1 MLLDCSNLNEEPLKS
16 IVAKAFFENFDFSG
30 DKIDFIITYS
40 YKNKGKPL
48 WIEPILWAEGKKGKS
63 ELFKS
68 LAQLILTIGKH
79 KFYTHFPPPYLGAFD
94 AFSFLFVEY
103 HKLDFIFTRSDID
116 FSVTPSNHNT
126 ESFKHLL
133 NELTP
138 LLEKEASIFDYETQ
152 NKELKAFIKD
162 NLLYSKRSKIPVDK
176 NNFVHVYFKWVE
188 HVKPSISIEWQQAK
202 KQGILDADFYLADL
216 LSESNETILES
227 LNTILKVNH
236 YKFNKKLNNFGAF
249 NFDETSFNDKQ
260 KAHQTFWN
268 IYERPPK
275 REFWNYI
282 TERRDLLVSNDI
294 RERKGA
300 FFTPKIWVEK
310 SQEYLAKALGQD
322 YQDEYI
328 IWDCAGG
335 TGNLLSG
342 LINKKNLYLSTLDKS
357 DVSIVKERI
366 KNGAKLLE
374 NHVFQFDFLN
384 DDFFGEKVPK
394 SLQEILKDKEKLKKL
409 IIYINPPYAEA
420 TGYTSTSKDYKHKPK
435 VARDNLICEKYKN
448 ELGKANN
455 EVFAQFFMRIYKEL
469 NGVIL
474 ASFSTL
480 KNLQGSNFKKFREVF
495 KAEFK
500 GGFMVPADTFDNVKG
515 QFPIGFLVWDT
526 SSILPKENPLNLGG
540 NSKEEKQNSNLIL
553 DQDNLK
559 DNPLKEHFCL
569 LDINAPNRKM
579 CPQSRTRLRGH
590 KSILQQPPLHAVSLE
605 IFDSFGGFLGTKNI
619 VIDDENNKPII
630 HFLRPF
636 YDKSNEPIGFLRFM
650 GADFST
656 NISTCLC
663 NHLTINDV
671 REVKYTPITHNNI
684 AEMCIYFSIRYC
696 IKATWQND
704 RDQFYAP
711 YNDAWQD
718 DNEFKN
724 NSLAFCLFH
733 NQNRIMNFDNTKKYG
748 KFVEI
753 NHFIPFDEDEV
764 ESKER
769 YTSHALLDFLKG
781 KTKKT
786 KEEGDSLFLNAKKE
800 NKPLEFSPSASK
812 VFDAGREIYRYY
824 HAQDFTNRPY
834 NANASLYD
842 IKEFFQGRNMQGKLN
857 SPAKAKDKY
866 YKQLYANLQDALKDL
881 AKEIQPK
888 VYEYGFLR
896 E

>member
-16 IVAKAFFENFDFSG
+16 SVAKAFFENFDFSG

-40 YKNKGKPL
+40 HKNKGKPL

-138 LLEKEASIFDYETQ
+138 LLEKEALIFDYETQ

-188 HVKPSISIEWQQAK
+188 HVKPSISIEWQQAR

-216 LSESNETILES
+216 LSEGNETILES

-275 REFWNYI
+275 REFWDYI
-282 TERRDLLVSNDI
+282 IERRDLLVSNDI

-310 SQEYLAKALGQD
+310 SQEYLAKILGQD

-342 LINKKNLYLSTLDKS
+342 LINKANLYLSTLDKS

-384 DDFFGEKVPK
+384 DDFNKAPK
-394 SLQEILKDKEKLKKL
+394 SLQEILNDKEKRKKL

-420 TGYTSTSKDYKHKPK
+420 GNKAKMSGTGEHKAK
-435 VARDNLICEKYKN
+435 VARNNKTHETYKDLLGSGAN
-448 ELGKANN
+448 EL
-455 EVFAQFFMRIYKEL
+455 FAQFFMRIYMEL
-469 NGVIL
+469 NGCIM

-480 KNLQGSNFKKFREVF
+480 KYLNSSNFKKFREVF
-495 KAEFK
+495 KAKFLE
-500 GGFMVPADTFDNVKG
+500 GFMVPADSFDNVKG

-526 SSILPKENPLNLGG
+526 ATPPFLKPTNAINL
-540 NSKEEKQNSNLIL
+540 E
-553 DQDNLK
+553 
-559 DNPLKEHFCL
+559 
-569 LDINAPNRKM
+569 
-579 CPQSRTRLRGH
+579 
-590 KSILQQPPLHAVSLE
+590 V
-605 IFDSFGGFLGTKNI
+605 FDSLGEFLGYKNI
-619 VIDDENNKPII
+619 VHENVKNIHMWLKQKEKIENMEILGYIDTPTLDFQGSPSVAIINNKNSSKRHSVYFAIAS
-630 HFLRPF
+630 
-636 YDKSNEPIGFLRFM
+636 SNILFGSVF
-650 GADFST
+650 
-656 NISTCLC
+656 
-663 NHLTINDV
+663 
-671 REVKYTPITHNNI
+671 
-684 AEMCIYFSIRYC
+684 FSIRHC

-711 YNDAWQD
+711 YDGVFQD
-718 DNEFKN
+718 DSEFKN
-724 NSLAFCLFH
+724 NCLIFMLFH
-733 NQNRIMNFDNTKKYG
+733 TQNRITTTQG
-748 KFVEI
+748 T
-753 NHFIPFDEDEV
+753 NHFIPFSETEV
-764 ESKER
+764 NAKER
-769 YTSHALLDFLKG
+769 YSSHALLDFLKG
-781 KTKKT
+781 KI
-786 KEEGDSLFLNAKKE
+786 KERGDSLFLNAKKE
-800 NKPLEFSPSASK
+800 NKPLEFSQSASR

-824 HAQDFTNRPY
+824 HTQNSTNPHH
-834 NANASLYD
+834 NVNASLYD
-842 IKEFFQGRNMQGKLN
+842 IKEFFQGRNAQGKLN
-857 SPAKAKDKY
+857 LPAKAKDEH
-866 YKQLYANLQDALKDL
+866 YKQLYANLQGALKDL

>member
-1 MLLDCSNLNEEPLKS
+1 MLLDFSNLNEEPLKS
-16 IVAKAFFENFDFSG
+16 SVAKAFFENFDFSG
-30 DKIDFIITYS
+30 DKIDFIITYNH
-40 YKNKGKPL
+40 KNKGKPL
-48 WIEPILWAEGKKGKS
+48 WVEPILWAEGKKGKS

-138 LLEKEASIFDYETQ
+138 LLEKEALIFDYETQ

-162 NLLYSKRSKIPVDK
+162 NLPYSKRSKIPVDK

-188 HVKPSISIEWQQAK
+188 HVKPSISIEWQQAR

-216 LSESNETILES
+216 LSEGNETILES

-260 KAHQTFWN
+260 KVHQTFWN

-275 REFWNYI
+275 REFWDYI
-282 TERRDLLVSNDI
+282 IERRDLLVSNDI

-310 SQEYLAKALGQD
+310 SQEYLAKILGQD

-342 LINKKNLYLSTLDKS
+342 LINKANLYLSTLDKS

-384 DDFFGEKVPK
+384 DDFYSEKVPK

-420 TGYTSTSKDYKHKPK
+420 TSAKTPSGTGKNKDL
-435 VARDNLICEKYKN
+435 VARGNLICEKYKD
-448 ELGKANN
+448 ELNKANN
-455 EVFAQFFMRIYKEL
+455 ELFAQFFMRIYKEL
-469 NGVIL
+469 NGCIM
-474 ASFSTL
+474 ASFSKL
-480 KNLQGSNFKKFREVF
+480 KYLNSSNFKKFREVF
-495 KAEFK
+495 KAKFLE
-500 GGFMVPADTFDNVKG
+500 GFMVPADSFDNVKG

-526 SSILPKENPLNLGG
+526 ATPPLKPTNAINLEVFDSLGEFLGYKTFKPIVDRVKNINAWIKNYDNKKAQATMGFMENPG
-540 NSKEEKQNSNLIL
+540 
-553 DQDNLK
+553 
-559 DNPLKEHFCL
+559 P
-569 LDINAPNRKM
+569 
-579 CPQSRTRLRGH
+579 
-590 KSILQQPPLHAVSLE
+590 
-605 IFDSFGGFLGTKNI
+605 
-619 VIDDENNKPII
+619 
-630 HFLRPF
+630 
-636 YDKSNEPIGFLRFM
+636 
-650 GADFST
+650 DFQ
-656 NISTCLC
+656 
-663 NHLTINDV
+663 
-671 REVKYTPITHNNI
+671 HNNFLCVLNQQGTRHNNYFGLTLTNLLI
-684 AEMCIYFSIRYC
+684 GAIYFSIRHC
-696 IKATWQND
+696 IKHTWQND

-711 YNDAWQD
+711 YDDAFQD
-718 DNEFKN
+718 DSEFKN
-724 NSLAFCLFH
+724 NCLIFMLFH
-733 NQNRIMNFDNTKKYG
+733 TQNRITTTQG
-748 KFVEI
+748 T
-753 NHFIPFDEDEV
+753 NHFIPFSETEV
-764 ESKER
+764 NAKER
-769 YTSHALLDFLKG
+769 YSSHALLDFLKG
-781 KTKKT
+781 GI

-800 NKPLEFSPSASK
+800 NKPLEFSLCASR
-812 VFDAGREIYRYY
+812 VFDAGSEIYRYY
-824 HAQDFTNRPY
+824 HTQDPTNRPY

-842 IKEFFQGRNMQGKLN
+842 IKEFFQGRNAQGKLN
-857 SPAKAKDKY
+857 LPAKAKDEH

>member
-1 MLLDCSNLNEEPLKS
+1 MLLDFSNLNEEPLKS
-16 IVAKAFFENFDFSG
+16 QIKAEFFKDKKFLYSG
-30 DKIDFIITYS
+30 DKIDFMLS
-40 YKNKGKPL
+40 YKHSNATL
-48 WIEPILWAEGKKGKS
+48 PILWAEGKKDKS

-68 LAQLILTIGKH
+68 LAQLILTIGKY

-138 LLEKEASIFDYETQ
+138 LLEKEALIFDYETQ

-162 NLLYSKRSKIPVDK
+162 NLFYSKRSKIPVDK

-188 HVKPSISIEWQQAK
+188 HVKPSISIEWQLAR

-275 REFWNYI
+275 REFWDYI
-282 TERRDLLVSNDI
+282 IQRRDLLVSDDV

-322 YQDEYI
+322 YQDKYI

-342 LINKKNLYLSTLDKS
+342 LINKANLYLSTLDKS

-384 DDFFGEKVPK
+384 DDFYSEKVPK

-420 TGYTSTSKDYKHKPK
+420 TSAKTPSGTGKNKDL
-435 VARDNLICEKYKN
+435 VARGNLICEKYKN

-526 SSILPKENPLNLGG
+526 ATPPLKPTNALNLEVFDSSGRFLGYKTFKPIVDRVKNINAWIKNYDNKKAQATMGFMENPTPDFQNNNFLCVLNRQG
-540 NSKEEKQNSNLIL
+540 
-553 DQDNLK
+553 
-559 DNPLKEHFCL
+559 
-569 LDINAPNRKM
+569 
-579 CPQSRTRLRGH
+579 TR
-590 KSILQQPPLHAVSLE
+590 
-605 IFDSFGGFLGTKNI
+605 
-619 VIDDENNKPII
+619 
-630 HFLRPF
+630 
-636 YDKSNEPIGFLRFM
+636 
-650 GADFST
+650 
-656 NISTCLC
+656 
-663 NHLTINDV
+663 
-671 REVKYTPITHNNI
+671 HNNYFGLTLTNLLI
-684 AEMCIYFSIRYC
+684 GAIYFSIRHC

-711 YNDAWQD
+711 YNDTWQD

-724 NSLAFCLFH
+724 NALAFMLFH
-733 NQNRIMNFDNTKKYG
+733 TQNRITATQG
-748 KFVEI
+748 T
-753 NHFIPFDEDEV
+753 NHFIPFSEDEV

-769 YTSHALLDFLKG
+769 YSSHALLDFLKG
-781 KTKKT
+781 GI
-786 KEEGDSLFLNAKKE
+786 KEEGDNLFLNDKKE
-800 NKPLEFSPSASK
+800 NKPLKFSLSASR
-812 VFDAGREIYRYY
+812 VFDAGREVYRYY
-824 HAQDFTNRPY
+824 HAQDFTKNDY
-834 NANASLYD
+834 NTNVSLYD
-842 IKEFFQGRNMQGKLN
+842 IKEFFQGRNAQGKLN
-857 SPAKAKDKY
+857 PPMKAKDTY

-881 AKEIQPK
+881 AKDLQPK

>member
-1 MLLDCSNLNEEPLKS
+1 MLLDFSNLNEEPLKS
-16 IVAKAFFENFDFSG
+16 SVAKAFFENFDFSG
-30 DKIDFIITYS
+30 DKIDFIITYNH
-40 YKNKGKPL
+40 KNKGKPL
-48 WIEPILWAEGKKGKS
+48 WVEPILWAEGKKGKS

-138 LLEKEASIFDYETQ
+138 LLEKEALIFDYETQ

-162 NLLYSKRSKIPVDK
+162 NLPYSKRSKIPVDK

-188 HVKPSISIEWQQAK
+188 HVKPSISIEWQQAR

-275 REFWNYI
+275 REFWDYI
-282 TERRDLLVSNDI
+282 IERRDLLVSNDI

-310 SQEYLAKALGQD
+310 SQEYLAKILGQD

-328 IWDCAGG
+328 IWDCTGG

-342 LINKKNLYLSTLDKS
+342 LINKANLYLSTLDKS

-384 DDFFGEKVPK
+384 DDFFSDKTPK
-394 SLQEILKDKEKLKKL
+394 SLQEILKDKEKRKKL

-420 TGYTSTSKDYKHKPK
+420 TSAKTPSGTGKNKDL
-435 VARDNLICEKYKN
+435 VARGNLICEKYKD
-448 ELGKANN
+448 ELNKANN
-455 EVFAQFFMRIYKEL
+455 ELFAQFFMRIYKEL
-469 NGVIL
+469 NGCIM
-474 ASFSTL
+474 ASFSKL
-480 KNLQGSNFKKFREVF
+480 KYLNSSNFKKFREIF
-495 KAEFK
+495 KAKFLE
-500 GGFMVPADTFDNVKG
+500 GFMVPADSFDNVKG

-526 SSILPKENPLNLGG
+526 ATPLKPTNALNL
-540 NSKEEKQNSNLIL
+540 E
-553 DQDNLK
+553 
-559 DNPLKEHFCL
+559 
-569 LDINAPNRKM
+569 
-579 CPQSRTRLRGH
+579 
-590 KSILQQPPLHAVSLE
+590 V
-605 IFDSFGGFLGTKNI
+605 FDSLGGFLGYKTFKPIVDKVKNI
-619 VIDDENNKPII
+619 NAWIKNYDNKKSSSNYGFMENPTPDFQNNN
-630 HFLRPF
+630 FLCVLNQQGTR
-636 YDKSNEPIGFLRFM
+636 
-650 GADFST
+650 
-656 NISTCLC
+656 
-663 NHLTINDV
+663 
-671 REVKYTPITHNNI
+671 HNNYFGLTPQNLLI
-684 AEMCIYFSIRYC
+684 GAIYFSARHC

-724 NSLAFCLFH
+724 NALAFMLFH
-733 NQNRIMNFDNTKKYG
+733 TQNRITSTQG
-748 KFVEI
+748 T
-753 NHFIPFDEDEV
+753 NHFIPFDEEEV
-764 ESKER
+764 GAKER
-769 YTSHALLDFLKG
+769 YASHVLLDFLKG
-781 KTKKT
+781 KLQEQTQNNNLFET
-786 KEEGDSLFLNAKKE
+786 LNKEI
-800 NKPLEFSPSASK
+800 KPLKFSENALS
-812 VFDAGREIYRYY
+812 VFNAGREIYRYY
-824 HAQDFTNRPY
+824 HTQDFTNRPY
-834 NANASLYD
+834 NANISLYD
-842 IKEFFQGRNMQGKLN
+842 IKEFFQGRNVQGKLN
-857 SPAKAKDKY
+857 LPAKAKDEY

>member
-1 MLLDCSNLNEEPLKS
+1 MLLDFSNLNEEPLKS
-16 IVAKAFFENFDFSG
+16 SVAKAFFENFDFSG

-40 YKNKGKPL
+40 HKNKGKPL
-48 WIEPILWAEGKKGKS
+48 WVEPILWAEGKKGKS

-68 LAQLILTIGKH
+68 LAQLILTIGKY

-133 NELTP
+133 NEITP
-138 LLEKEASIFDYETQ
+138 LLEKEALIFDYETQ

-275 REFWNYI
+275 REFWDYI
-282 TERRDLLVSNDI
+282 IERRDLLVSNDI

-310 SQEYLAKALGQD
+310 SQEYLAKILGQD

-342 LINKKNLYLSTLDKS
+342 LINKANLYLSTLDKS

-384 DDFFGEKVPK
+384 DDFYSEKVPK
-394 SLQEILKDKEKLKKL
+394 SLQEILKDQEKRKKL

-420 TGYTSTSKDYKHKPK
+420 TSAKTPSGTGKNKDL
-435 VARDNLICEKYKN
+435 VARGNLICEKYKD
-448 ELGKANN
+448 ELNKANN
-455 EVFAQFFMRIYKEL
+455 ELFAQFFMRIYKEL
-469 NGVIL
+469 NGCIM

-480 KNLQGSNFKKFREVF
+480 KYLNSSNFKKFREVF
-495 KAEFK
+495 KAKFLE
-500 GGFMVPADTFDNVKG
+500 GFMVPADSFDNVKG

-526 SSILPKENPLNLGG
+526 ATPLKTNNALNL
-540 NSKEEKQNSNLIL
+540 E
-553 DQDNLK
+553 
-559 DNPLKEHFCL
+559 
-569 LDINAPNRKM
+569 
-579 CPQSRTRLRGH
+579 
-590 KSILQQPPLHAVSLE
+590 V
-605 IFDSFGGFLGTKNI
+605 FDSLGGFLGYKTFKPIVDRVKNI
-619 VIDDENNKPII
+619 NAWIKNYDNKKAQATMGFMENPTPDFQNNN
-630 HFLRPF
+630 FLCVLNQQGTR
-636 YDKSNEPIGFLRFM
+636 
-650 GADFST
+650 
-656 NISTCLC
+656 
-663 NHLTINDV
+663 
-671 REVKYTPITHNNI
+671 HNNYFGLTPTNLLI
-684 AEMCIYFSIRYC
+684 GAIYFSIRHC

-711 YNDAWQD
+711 YDDAFQD
-718 DNEFKN
+718 DSEFKN
-724 NSLAFCLFH
+724 NCLIFMLFH
-733 NQNRIMNFDNTKKYG
+733 TQNRITTTQG
-748 KFVEI
+748 T
-753 NHFIPFDEDEV
+753 NHFIPFSEDEV
-764 ESKER
+764 GAKER
-769 YTSHALLDFLKG
+769 YASHVLLDFLKV
-781 KTKKT
+781 KLQEQTQNNN
-786 KEEGDSLFLNAKKE
+786 LFNSSKKE
-800 NKPLEFSPSASK
+800 RKPLEFSETALS
-812 VFDAGREIYRYY
+812 VLNAGREIYRYY
-824 HAQDFTNRPY
+824 HAQDFTNRHY
-834 NANASLYD
+834 NANISLYD
-842 IKEFFQGRNMQGKLN
+842 IKEFFQGRNAQGKLN
-857 SPAKAKDKY
+857 PPVKAKDTH
-866 YKQLYANLQDALKDL
+866 YKQLYANLQEALKDL